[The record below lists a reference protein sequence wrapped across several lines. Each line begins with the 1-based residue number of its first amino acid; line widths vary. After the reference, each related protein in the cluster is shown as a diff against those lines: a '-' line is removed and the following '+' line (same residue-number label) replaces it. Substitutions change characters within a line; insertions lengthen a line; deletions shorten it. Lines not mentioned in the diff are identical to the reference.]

1 MAWSGAIITYTLH
14 GSINISPRSWTW
26 ACQLSGKDQVMPMK
40 ILSDGQKVGVI
51 FVWLAFRQMLLLDE
65 PTNHLD
71 IQTIDFL
78 AEA

>member
-1 MAWSGAIITYTLH
+1 
-14 GSINISPRSWTW
+14 
-26 ACQLSGKDQVMPMK
+26 MK